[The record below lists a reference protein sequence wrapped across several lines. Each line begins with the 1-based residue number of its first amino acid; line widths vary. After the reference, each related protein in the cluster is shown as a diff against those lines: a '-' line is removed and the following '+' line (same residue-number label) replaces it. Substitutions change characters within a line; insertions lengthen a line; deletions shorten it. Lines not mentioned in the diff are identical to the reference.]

1 MLVHCNQNVK
11 TALNHSDDFVMM
23 QNLLSPAAGLP
34 ESRYDYVTMANRD
47 KIKYLIFD
55 VESIAD
61 GALISASRFPDQKL
75 CAADALT
82 KFQQELL
89 QKSGSEFV
97 PHTYHLPVAVVIA
110 KVREDLSLAEIVSL
124 DQPQFRPHVI
134 AKHFWT
140 GWEAYNR
147 PTFVT
152 FNGRSFDLPLMELA
166 AYRFGISVPAWFNIF
181 EKTYQQNRNRYN
193 LNSHIDLHEVL
204 TNFGSTWFRGGLDLA
219 AMLINKPGK
228 MDVQGDMVQQL
239 YNAGKLS
246 EISEY
251 CRCDVLDTYF
261 VFLRVAL
268 LMGLIDLDREA
279 QLTTD
284 VKIMLEQQAVD
295 HPAYQL
301 YLENWKDFQSPFT
314 AN

>member
-1 MLVHCNQNVK
+1 MVA
-11 TALNHSDDFVMM
+11 T
-23 QNLLSPAAGLP
+23 
-34 ESRYDYVTMANRD
+34 
-47 KIKYLIFD
+47 
-55 VESIAD
+55 
-61 GALISASRFPDQKL
+61 SRFPGEN
-75 CAADALT
+75 LT
-82 KFQQELL
+82 GEEAIRKFQQELL
-89 QKSGSEFV
+89 QKSGSEFI
-97 PHTYHLPVAVVIA
+97 PHTYHIPVAVVAA
-110 KVREDLSLAEIVSL
+110 KIREDLSLAEIVSL
-124 DQPQFRPHVI
+124 DQPHFRPHVI

-140 GWEAYNR
+140 GWEAYQR

-152 FNGRSFDLPLMELA
+152 FNGRGFDLPLMELA
-166 AYRFGISVPAWFNIF
+166 AYRYGISVPAWFNIF

-204 TNFGSTWFRGGLDLA
+204 TNFGSTWFRGGLNLA

-239 YNAGKLS
+239 YSAGKLA

-268 LMGLIDLDREA
+268 LMGLVDLDREA
-279 QLTTD
+279 QLIGD
-284 VKIMLEQQAVD
+284 VKSMLEQQAKE

-301 YLENWKDFQSPFT
+301 YLDNWQDFQNPFS
-314 AN
+314 A